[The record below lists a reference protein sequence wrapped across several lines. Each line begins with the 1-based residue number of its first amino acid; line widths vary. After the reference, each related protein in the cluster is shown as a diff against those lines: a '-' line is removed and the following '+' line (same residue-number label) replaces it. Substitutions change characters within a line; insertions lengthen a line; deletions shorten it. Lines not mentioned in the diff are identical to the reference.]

1 MIKSMTGFGK
11 SLIELPNKS
20 ITIEIKS
27 LNSKQLDINTR
38 MPGIYREKDMNIRN
52 LLARRLQR
60 GKIDLFMQMEL
71 IGDAGSFNLNQE
83 LAMKYYHQLKGLSES
98 IDQDTDTDFISI
110 LARMPDVF
118 KAAKE
123 ELDESEWEQIM
134 NGIIEAVDGI
144 DQFRSGEGK
153 ELEQDMRQRI
163 SLIQEY
169 LLAIEPYEKKR
180 IETVRNKLE
189 NNLAQFYSEAYDQNR
204 FEQELIYYLEKLDV
218 TEEKVR
224 LKRHCE
230 YFTETLEQPESQG
243 KKLAF
248 ITQEVGREINTIGS
262 KANDADIQKI
272 IVQMK
277 DELEKIK
284 EQLMNIL

>member
-1 MIKSMTGFGK
+1 MTGFGK
-11 SLIELPNKS
+11 SLIELPSKS

-38 MPGIYREKDMNIRN
+38 MPGIYREKDMSIRN
-52 LLARRLQR
+52 LLAHRLQR
-60 GKIDLFMQMEL
+60 GKIDLFMQLEF
-71 IGDAGSFNLNQE
+71 IGDEGSFNLNQE

-98 IDQDTDTDFISI
+98 IDQDTDTEFISI

-118 KAAKE
+118 KAEKQ

-144 DQFRSGEGK
+144 EQFRSEEGK
-153 ELEQDMRQRI
+153 ELEKDMRHRI
-163 SLIQEY
+163 SLIQDY

-180 IETVRNKLE
+180 IEAVRNKLE
-189 NNLAQFYSEAYDQNR
+189 NSLSQFYAEAYDQNR

>member
-1 MIKSMTGFGK
+1 MTGFGK
-11 SLIELPNKS
+11 SLIELTNKS

-38 MPGIYREKDMNIRN
+38 MPGIYREKDMSIRN

-60 GKIDLFMQMEL
+60 GKIDLFMQMEF
-71 IGDAGSFNLNQE
+71 IGDEGSSNLNQE
-83 LAMKYYHQLKGLSES
+83 LAMKYYQQLKGLSER
-98 IDQDTDTDFISI
+98 IGQDTETEFISI
-110 LARMPDVF
+110 LARMPDVL
-118 KAAKE
+118 KAEKQ

-134 NGIIEAVDGI
+134 NCITEAVDGI
-144 DQFRSGEGK
+144 DQFRSGEGNV
-153 ELEQDMRQRI
+153 LEQDLIHRI
-163 SLIQEY
+163 SLIHDY
-169 LLAIEPYEKKR
+169 LLAVEPYEENR
-180 IETVRNKLE
+180 IIAVRNKLE
-189 NNLAQFYSEAYDQNR
+189 NNLTQFYNEAYDKNR
-204 FEQELIYYLEKLDV
+204 FEQELIYFLEKLDV

-224 LKRHCE
+224 LKRHLE

-248 ITQEVGREINTIGS
+248 ITQEIGREINTIGS
-262 KANDADIQKI
+262 KANDADIQMI